1 VSADGDLDGRVALV
15 SGGARGLGAAVCEHL
30 VSRGCRVVIG
40 DLLVEE
46 GEVLASGLGSAARFA
61 SLDVTDEQAW
71 DRVVSGI
78 VADLGRLD
86 VLVNNAGI
94 GGPTSITRCSLRRY
108 QRIVEVNQTG
118 TFLGM
123 REALRVMV
131 RARRGSVVNVASI
144 EGIRGMPGFFAYCGS
159 KHAVVGMTKSAALEV
174 AEHGVR
180 VNAVCPGPVDTPGLH
195 QGIGGDEGVARVAAM
210 VPLDHRLATPAE
222 VARLI
227 GFLAGDESSFSTGSI
242 YTADGGWTAGA

>member
-1 VSADGDLDGRVALV
+1 MAGGGDLAGRVALV

-30 VSRGCRVVIG
+30 AGGGAYVVIG
-40 DLLVEE
+40 DLLAEE
-46 GEVLASGLGSAARFA
+46 GGALADRLGGRFA
-61 SLDVTDEQAW
+61 PLDVTDEHAW
-71 DRVVSGI
+71 ERAVAGV

-86 VLVNNAGI
+86 ILVNNAGV
-94 GGPTSITRCSLRRY
+94 GGPTSITRCSLARY
-108 QRIVEVNQTG
+108 EKIIRVNQIG

-123 REALRVMV
+123 REALKVMV
-131 RARRGSVVNVASI
+131 EARRGTVVNVASI
-144 EGIRGMPGFFAYCGS
+144 EGIRGMPGFVAYCAS
-159 KHAVVGMTKSAALEV
+159 KHAVVGMTRSVALEV

-180 VNAVCPGPVDTPGLH
+180 VNAVCPGPVETPGLH
-195 QGIGGDEGVARVAAM
+195 QGIGGDEGMAKIAAM
-210 VPLDHRLATPAE
+210 VPLNNRLAAPEE